1 LADAV
6 ALCGDTAALMA
17 NCSAPEAMPAAIDV
31 LGTSGKPVGAYA
43 NAFTQITKAFL
54 ADKPTVDAL
63 TARRDMGP
71 EAYADQAKMWIEH
84 GATILGGCC
93 ETTPAHIAELAR
105 RFSRA

>member
-1 LADAV
+1 
-6 ALCGDTAALMA
+6 
-17 NCSAPEAMPAAIDV
+17 MPTAIDV
-31 LGTSGKPVGAYA
+31 LKTSGKPVGAYA
-43 NAFTQITKAFL
+43 NAFTQITKEFL

-71 EAYADQAKMWIEH
+71 EAYADQAATWVDH

-105 RFSRA
+105 RFAKA